1 MAMSESA
8 VPRTNANMTGEPSV
22 QNESRASVEAVI
34 CIPTFRRPD
43 GVAHTL
49 QSLLAQ
55 QGDVRFAIVVIEN
68 DAENPVGAASAGEIL
83 GASGVPSA
91 VIIEPRQGNCHAIN
105 RAFTEARE
113 RFPAADYLLM
123 IDDDE
128 IASPD
133 WLTKMVSTAR
143 RTGAGIVGGPVIRQF
158 DVPVTQSVSRHPLYG
173 FISGPT
179 RQVPVIHGTGN
190 CLIHRDVF
198 ARMEPTLFDVA
209 FNFLGGGDMDF
220 FARCR
225 AAGFTF
231 WWCEEAVIHETVAA
245 GRTKPGWIMRRS
257 IRTGSINYVIDSKQM
272 AGPAVAAKLLVKN
285 IISLGLSIFKA
296 IGLLART
303 RRLLPATHPVLM
315 SIGRITASF
324 GFLPVP
330 YKASEI
336 QSVDRQPKLTTGH
349 RITES

>member
-1 MAMSESA
+1 MQDESK
-8 VPRTNANMTGEPSV
+8 
-22 QNESRASVEAVI
+22 ASVEAVI
-34 CIPTFRRPD
+34 CIPTFRRPE
-43 GVAHTL
+43 GVARTL

-55 QGDVRFAIVVIEN
+55 KGDVRFAVVVVEN
-68 DAENPVGAASAGEIL
+68 DAENQVGAASALKLLDG
-83 GASGVPSA
+83 SGIPSLV
-91 VIIEPRQGNCHAIN
+91 VIETRQGNCHAIN

-113 RFPAADYLLM
+113 RFASAQHFLM

-128 IASPD
+128 IASPE
-133 WLTKMVSTAR
+133 WLAQMVSTAN
-143 RTGAGIVGGPVIRQF
+143 RTGARIIGGPVIRQF
-158 DVPVTQSVSRHPLYG
+158 DVPVSEAVSLHPLYG

-198 ARMEPTLFDVA
+198 TRLEPMLFDVA

-225 AAGFTF
+225 TAGFIF
-231 WWCEEAVIHETVAA
+231 WWCEEAVIHETVAVE
-245 GRTKPGWIMRRS
+245 RTKPRWIMRRS
-257 IRTGSINYVIDSKQM
+257 IRTGSINYVIDSKRM
-272 AGPAVAAKLLVKN
+272 AGPAVVAKLQAKN
-285 IISLGLSIFKA
+285 VVSLGLSIFKA
-296 IGLLART
+296 IGLLVRT
-303 RRLLPATHPVLM
+303 RHLLPATHPILM

-336 QSVDRQPKLTTGH
+336 PPALKAGRH
-349 RITES
+349 ITES

>member
-1 MAMSESA
+1 MQD
-8 VPRTNANMTGEPSV
+8 V
-22 QNESRASVEAVI
+22 SRASVEAVI

-43 GVAHTL
+43 GVARTL

-55 QGDVRFAIVVIEN
+55 QGDVRFAIMVVEN
-68 DAENPVGAASAGEIL
+68 DAENPVGAVSARETLDG
-83 GASGVPSA
+83 SDVPSA
-91 VIIEPRQGNCHAIN
+91 VVIEASQGNCHAIN

-113 RFPAADYLLM
+113 RFTSADYFLM

-133 WLTKMVSTAR
+133 WLAKMVSTAR
-143 RTGAGIVGGPVIRQF
+143 RTGARIVGGPVIRQF
-158 DVPVTQSVSRHPLYG
+158 DVPVSQSVSLHPLYG

-198 ARMEPTLFDVA
+198 VRLEPALFDVA
-209 FNFLGGGDMDF
+209 FNFLGGGDMEF

-245 GRTKPGWIMRRS
+245 ERTTPKWLMRRS
-257 IRTGSINYVIDSKQM
+257 IRTGSINYVIDSKHL
-272 AGPAVAAKLLVKN
+272 AAPARLHAKNLV
-285 IISLGLSIFKA
+285 SLGLSIFKA

-303 RRLLPATHPVLM
+303 KRLLPATHPVLM
-315 SIGRITASF
+315 SIGRVTASF

-336 QSVDRQPKLTTGH
+336 PSAERQPALEAGQH
-349 RITES
+349 ITES

>member
-1 MAMSESA
+1 M
-8 VPRTNANMTGEPSV
+8 
-22 QNESRASVEAVI
+22 QDESRASVEAVI

-55 QGDVRFAIVVIEN
+55 QGDVNFAIVVVEN
-68 DAENPVGAASAGEIL
+68 DAEKPVGAACAHEMLDG
-83 GASGVPSA
+83 SGIPSA
-91 VIIEPRQGNCHAIN
+91 VAIEARQGNCHAIN

-113 RFPAADYLLM
+113 RFPSANYFLM

-128 IASPD
+128 IASAD
-133 WLTKMVSTAR
+133 WLSRMVSTAR
-143 RTGAGIVGGPVIRQF
+143 TTGASIVGGPVIRQF
-158 DVPVTQSVSRHPLYG
+158 DVPVSQSVSRHPLYG
-173 FISGPT
+173 FINGPT
-179 RQVPVIHGTGN
+179 RQVPAIHGTGN

-198 ARMEPTLFDVA
+198 TSLEPTLFDVA

-220 FARCR
+220 FARAH

-245 GRTKPGWIMRRS
+245 DRTSARWLMRRS
-257 IRTGSINYVIDSKQM
+257 IRTGSINYVIDRKRM
-272 AGPAVAAKLLVKN
+272 TGPAAIARLQAKNV
-285 IISLGLSIFKA
+285 ISLGLSIFKA

-315 SIGRITASF
+315 SIGRVTASF

-336 QSVDRQPKLTTGH
+336 PQAERQPELPAGH
-349 RITES
+349 HITES